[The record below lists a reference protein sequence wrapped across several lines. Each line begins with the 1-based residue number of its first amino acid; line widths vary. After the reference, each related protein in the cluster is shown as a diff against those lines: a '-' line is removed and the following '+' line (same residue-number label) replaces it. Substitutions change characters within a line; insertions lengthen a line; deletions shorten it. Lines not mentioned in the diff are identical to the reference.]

1 MKGRNLYITDE
12 RSLSRKQKVVDIAKV
27 DETMGSEMQKEKKK
41 RLSGGRGTDV
51 ARQRYALY
59 RVANERLKAAYEAGF
74 YIECVSICES
84 IISDRMEARLQF
96 LTRKTTKLSPVL
108 SLGYTLAAIK
118 KPGLETEADLI
129 AVYEAVSVWAED
141 RNRVVHQF
149 VKRTANDEVLS
160 PEERIKDGMKTAQKG
175 LVLMRKISALVRKY
189 NKWETK
195 T

>member
-1 MKGRNLYITDE
+1 MGNNLNISAE
-12 RSLSRKQKVVDIAKV
+12 RFLWSKRTVAEIAKV
-27 DETMGSEMQKEKKK
+27 GETMGSESQKEKKK

-74 YIECVSICES
+74 FIECVTICES
-84 IISDRMEARLQF
+84 IISDRLEARLQF
-96 LTRKTTKLSPVL
+96 LTRKTTKLAPVL

-118 KPGLETEADLI
+118 KPGVETEAELI
-129 AVYEAVSVWAED
+129 AVYGAVSVWAED

-149 VKRTANDEVLS
+149 VKRTSNDEVLS

-175 LVLMRKISALVRKY
+175 LALMRKISALVRKY
-189 NKWETK
+189 NKWENEA
-195 T
+195 